1 MEESLSNGLFD
12 PKSIDVRTYS
22 PLTLAF
28 MGDAVFELMVR
39 TLVVTES
46 NTAPEKL
53 HRRTT
58 RLVKAEAQAIM
69 GHGLWEELSPEEQSV
84 YRRGRN
90 AQSYTHAKNATVSD
104 YRHATG
110 LEALFGYLYLTGQQG
125 RMQELMKRCVE
136 ILEAAESAKSDQK

>member
-1 MEESLSNGLFD
+1 MEKGLNGLFD
-12 PKSIDVRTYS
+12 PENIDVRTYS

-39 TLVVTES
+39 TMVVTAG

-53 HRRTT
+53 HKRTT
-58 RLVKAEAQAIM
+58 RMVKAESPAIM
-69 GHGLWEELSPEEQSV
+69 GHGIWDELSEEEQSV

-90 AQSYTHAKNATVSD
+90 AQSYTHAKNASVSD

-110 LEALFGYLYLTGQQG
+110 LEALFGYLYLTGKQE
-125 RMQELMKRCVE
+125 RMLELMKHCVE
-136 ILEAAESAKSDQK
+136 IIEEES